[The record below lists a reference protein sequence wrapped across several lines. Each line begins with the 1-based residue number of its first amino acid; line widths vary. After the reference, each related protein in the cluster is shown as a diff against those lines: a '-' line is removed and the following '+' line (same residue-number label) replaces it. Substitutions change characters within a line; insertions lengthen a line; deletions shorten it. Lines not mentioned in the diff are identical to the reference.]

1 MRLTITSEPA
11 SQHTHKPL
19 WISCLVLPCLVLSCR
34 LFSCLALIWSLPP
47 SRSFILR
54 QENQATPLEGTTAAT
69 TSALLYGVTP
79 VSPACS
85 ANVLGHLTLTSS
97 LPPPSNAPQAFGDAA
112 LGLPAADPRE
122 STRHQS
128 CRMLDPPITLAPPPP
143 AIQEATTVL
152 QHWIPH
158 PTTQYAACS
167 AATLLLYS
175 LEPRTDAGF
184 RCGAFMTLH
193 SHSIFPFPLHN
204 SPPATTVLA
213 WPSGWPHLYGS
224 LARQIAVSSSATR
237 AYQQPW

>member
-1 MRLTITSEPA
+1 M
-11 SQHTHKPL
+11 
-19 WISCLVLPCLVLSCR
+19 SCLVLSSLLLSRLDTGVCLPHVHSYCDRRTKLRHSR
-34 LFSCLALIWSLPP
+34 ARQLPP
-47 SRSFILR
+47 
-54 QENQATPLEGTTAAT
+54 

-79 VSPACS
+79 VCPACS
-85 ANVLGHLTLTSS
+85 ANVLGHLTLTSWLLS
-97 LPPPSNAPQAFGDAA
+97 PPTLLRPLATLHSGFPPLTRVIRRATKAA
-112 LGLPAADPRE
+112 AC
-122 STRHQS
+122 STLQSPLHHHHQQS
-128 CRMLDPPITLAPPPP
+128 KRLLLS
-143 AIQEATTVL
+143 VL

-193 SHSIFPFPLHN
+193 SHSIFPFPLHY

-237 AYQQPW
+237 AYQQPCRA

>member
-11 SQHTHKPL
+11 SQPAHPQAAPDL
-19 WISCLVLPCLVLSCR
+19 LSCLVLSCR

-54 QENQATPLEGTTAAT
+54 QENQATPLEGTTATT

-79 VSPACS
+79 VCPACS
-85 ANVLGHLTLTSS
+85 ANVLGHLTLTSAL
-97 LPPPSNAPQAFGDAA
+97 LPPPQAFGDAA

-143 AIQEATTVL
+143 AIQEATIVL

-175 LEPRTDAGF
+175 LGPRTDAGF

-193 SHSIFPFPLHN
+193 SHSIFTFPLHN

-237 AYQQPW
+237 AYQQPCRA